1 MTMEESEEIQ
11 ETQHRQNLEREVQKD
26 DTRVVKFESV
36 IQAEIKKCLY
46 YFEPKSTHFA
56 NKFNLF

>member
-36 IQAEIKKCLY
+36 I
-46 YFEPKSTHFA
+46 
-56 NKFNLF
+56 